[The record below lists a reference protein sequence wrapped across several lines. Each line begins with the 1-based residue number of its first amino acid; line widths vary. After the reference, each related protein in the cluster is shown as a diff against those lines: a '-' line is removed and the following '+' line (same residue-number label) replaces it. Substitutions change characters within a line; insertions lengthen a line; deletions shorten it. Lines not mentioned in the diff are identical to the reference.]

1 MYAEND
7 YGSPPTATE
16 LQGWADNYG
25 MSFPAGADPGW
36 TFYDRSWSANYTPVN
51 LLLAPGMRVV
61 TEDYVDDSQ
70 IEAVLPM

>member
-1 MYAEND
+1 M
-7 YGSPPTATE
+7 T
-16 LQGWADNYG
+16 
-25 MSFPAGADPGW
+25 FPVGADPGW

-61 TEDYVDDSQ
+61 TEDYVDDAQ